1 MTKRHVMIR
10 IVTTRL
16 QIAEHLFDEEMTEEL
31 DEELTPP
38 DDEPC
43 EPVEIWMEGRLVTNS
58 HRVEL
63 VYEEGEL
70 SGMEG
75 SVTSIG
81 FERDRPGLVS
91 MMRSGPVSTAMIFEE
106 NKRHFSV
113 YDTPFSSFQI
123 CVRALRVENA
133 LLSAGHLALEYQIEI
148 HGAQAEHC
156 TMEIT
161 VSDNEA
167 LFPKA

>member
-1 MTKRHVMIR
+1 MIKRNVMIKLLSYR
-10 IVTTRL
+10 T
-16 QIAEHLFDEEMTEEL
+16 EMSGSLFEGDEEEYEEL
-31 DEELTPP
+31 PEENG
-38 DDEPC
+38 DDESN
-43 EPVEIWMEGRLVTNS
+43 EPTEMLIEGRLLEGTD
-58 HRVEL
+58 RIEL
-63 VYEEGEL
+63 VYEESEL